1 MKRINDI
8 IYYKTFERNRPFI
21 NVYWHIIDPTQEKIR
36 DCREQIHN
44 ISFHVYANA
53 SPIGLGG

>member
-36 DCREQIHN
+36 DCREQIRN
-44 ISFHVYANA
+44 IVNSRV
-53 SPIGLGG
+53 LLW